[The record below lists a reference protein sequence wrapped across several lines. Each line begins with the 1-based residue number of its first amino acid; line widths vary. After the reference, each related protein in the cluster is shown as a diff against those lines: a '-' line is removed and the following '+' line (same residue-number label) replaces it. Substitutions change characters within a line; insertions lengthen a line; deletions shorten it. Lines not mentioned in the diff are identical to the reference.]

1 MELVDPVGFD
11 HQPSNTEQ
19 YSTRHFITAQ
29 DGAHIHQARCCVAAV
44 FGENLPIDRCFH
56 ASLKRVRIRIIETKG
71 DRGLGLNSWLD
82 KRELITATISLLMA
96 STAGA
101 VASVPAD
108 GAVRFGLT
116 PVFLTSDL
124 ELLGRLQ
131 SYLQRATGYPVSLVT
146 RRTYQEITALLTSGQ
161 LDAAWIC
168 GFPFVAHRAELQLVA
183 VPLWHHKPLY
193 QSYLIVD
200 RDRKAVGLADLH
212 GDIHAFSDPDS
223 NSGFLV
229 TRAALA
235 ERGLRPESFF
245 AKAFFTYGHRNVIR
259 AVASGLAGSGS
270 VDGYVYDVVA
280 ELEPELTA
288 GTRVLK
294 TSEWLGFPPIAA
306 PKNPTNE
313 MRLSALTKALLTMD
327 SDAEGRAVLQMLR
340 LDGFGSE
347 DPSLFDAIAAKA
359 ALVAAAG

>member
-1 MELVDPVGFD
+1 M
-11 HQPSNTEQ
+11 
-19 YSTRHFITAQ
+19 
-29 DGAHIHQARCCVAAV
+29 GA
-44 FGENLPIDRCFH
+44 
-56 ASLKRVRIRIIETKG
+56 
-71 DRGLGLNSWLD
+71 GLNHRLD
-82 KRELITATISLLMA
+82 RRELLSAT
-96 STAGA
+96 
-101 VASVPAD
+101 ASVLLASATG
-108 GAVRFGLT
+108 GATRTAANGPIRFGLT
-116 PVFLTSDL
+116 PVFLTNDL

-168 GFPFVAHRAELQLVA
+168 GFPYVAHRAELQLVA

-200 RDRKAVGLADLH
+200 RDRKGSGILDLR

-235 ERGLRPESFF
+235 ESHLRPETFF
-245 AKAFFTYGHRNVIR
+245 AKTFFTYGHRNVIR

-280 ELEPELTA
+280 ELEPKVTE
-288 GTRVLK
+288 GTRILK
-294 TSEWLGFPPIAA
+294 ASEWLGFPPIAA
-306 PKNPTNE
+306 PRVPVDQA
-313 MRLSALTKALLTMD
+313 RLKALTKALWDMHKD
-327 SDAEGRAVLQMLR
+327 DEGRAVLKMLR
-340 LDGFGSE
+340 LDGFGAE
-347 DPSLFDAIAAKA
+347 DPASFDAIASKA
-359 ALVAAAG
+359 ALVSAAG